1 MISEV
6 EFFHEIF
13 EDFLR
18 LDNKFYEDELW
29 KYNSIVKLMDISDD
43 FENKTFIEEGLKV
56 IIDLCKF
63 KECGDLRD
71 FYDVESYP
79 VDELAESEK
88 TLLES
93 ILKAEFI

>member
-1 MISEV
+1 MSEV

-29 KYNSIVKLMDISDD
+29 KYNSIIKLMKVSDD
-43 FENKTFIEEGLKV
+43 FENKALVEEGLK
-56 IIDLCKF
+56 IIINLCQF
-63 KECGDLRD
+63 KECGDLLD
-71 FYDVESYP
+71 FYDVESHSI
-79 VDELAESEK
+79 DELAESEK

>member
-1 MISEV
+1 MSEV

-13 EDFLR
+13 EDFVC

-29 KYNSIVKLMDISDD
+29 KYNSIIKLMQASDD
-43 FENKTFIEEGLKV
+43 FENKSFIEEGLN
-56 IIDLCKF
+56 IIINLCQF
-63 KECGDLRD
+63 KECGDLLD
-71 FYDVESYP
+71 SYE
-79 VDELAESEK
+79 VKSYEINDLKESEK

>member
-1 MISEV
+1 MSEV

-18 LDNKFYEDELW
+18 LDKKFYEDELW
-29 KYNSIVKLMDISDD
+29 KYNSIIKLMHVSDD
-43 FENKTFIEEGLKV
+43 FENKALIEEGLKV

-71 FYDVESYP
+71 FYDVESYS
-79 VDELAESEK
+79 VDELAELEK
-88 TLLES
+88 TLLKS